1 MHGEMRGEEGPARG
15 EPAARVAP
23 GCGPGGG
30 GARRMGA
37 GGCSGGARGPE
48 VLSPAGGGA
57 ARYRRDRLLGR
68 AGRCGGVAE
77 KEAGRQGAGTF
88 SRDRQER
95 ALPLVVALGRD
106 GRWVGVIAE
115 CCDCIVQSLHCAI
128 RSGGGVSPAGGCR
141 GRAGRASSKKRER
154 ACVVVVYP
162 GVNWRAGRCR
172 PR

>member
-1 MHGEMRGEEGPARG
+1 MVVYLGVRRRARSWWLVEMVKGV
-15 EPAARVAP
+15 AASKWRVEVSRR
-23 GCGPGGG
+23 GPG
-30 GARRMGA
+30 A
-37 GGCSGGARGPE
+37 SG
-48 VLSPAGGGA
+48 
-57 ARYRRDRLLGR
+57 RD
-68 AGRCGGVAE
+68 GRCGGVAE

-88 SRDRQER
+88 SRARQER

-106 GRWVGVIAE
+106 GRRGGGVIAE

-128 RSGGGVSPAGGCR
+128 RSGGGVSPGAGAR
-141 GRAGRASSKKRER
+141 GRAGRASSRKRER

>member
-48 VLSPAGGGA
+48 VLSPAGGA

-128 RSGGGVSPAGGCR
+128 RSGGEVRGERRQGVGTSWPRYGGCR
-141 GRAGRASSKKRER
+141 RAGTGFGL
-154 ACVVVVYP
+154 P
-162 GVNWRAGRCR
+162 AG
-172 PR
+172 